1 MAAGDAYIVSP
12 VTVTDTSFLDLQP
25 ASTVEVV
32 VHNVSVPDGTTFEL
46 YHYDGADSILVG
58 TFTTSLWNLQL
69 HCTNSVYY
77 RVKNVSGASRIYSA
91 DGMTTK

>member
-12 VTVTDTSFLDLQP
+12 ATVTDTNHMDLQP
-25 ASTVEVV
+25 SAGVEVV
-32 VHNVSVPDGTTFEL
+32 VHNINIPAGTVAEL
-46 YHYDGADSILVG
+46 YHYDGTDTILVMS
-58 TFTTSLWNLQL
+58 FNTSLQNMQL

-77 RVKNVSGASRIYSA
+77 RVKNVSGASRIYGA